1 MEFKSTVIS
10 EEYTDKAK
18 ITVFRMPCGTTVR
31 MTEPF
36 HTKEEQDKINQNFL
50 MACARIVYPD
60 VDLSKVKKIT
70 MICD

>member
-1 MEFKSTVIS
+1 MELKCTILS

-18 ITVFRMPCGTTVR
+18 ITVFRMPSGAIGR
-31 MTEPF
+31 MIEPF

-50 MACARIVYPD
+50 MACARIVYPG